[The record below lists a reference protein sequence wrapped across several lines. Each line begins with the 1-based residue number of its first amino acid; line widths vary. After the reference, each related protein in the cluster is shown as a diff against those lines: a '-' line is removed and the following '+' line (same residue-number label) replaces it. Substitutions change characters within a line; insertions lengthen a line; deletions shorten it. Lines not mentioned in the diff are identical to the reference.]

1 MPWVQIMADSFRFR
15 TTSEL
20 VEDHDKSDGKVDR
33 LAIPFQPDAVEVE
46 LRRLPFTARFAL
58 YTILFLLIAAIA
70 WAAWAKIDRTVT
82 ARGKLVSQSRTIV
95 KQPYRPSVI
104 RSLDVK
110 AGDYV
115 ERGSLIA
122 SLDPTLTKA
131 DRGQLEVKDAALDTE
146 MARLLSEQKQ
156 EDFVPVDNSEVAM
169 MQLELFKRRQ
179 LEKTATLEG
188 FEARISTL
196 RSRFDIAKAQAS
208 QIEAQIKLA
217 ELKLET
223 TSKLL
228 KSNTTTEMKFH
239 EAEAELQRLQ
249 AARTEK
255 LREQDRYQRE
265 AKVVAAE
272 RELYLS
278 GYFRQIEE
286 RMLAI
291 SAEDKQLQY
300 ELQKADRIGEFD
312 EFRAETDGIILEVTK
327 KSVGSVVEA
336 AEVLFTFVPT
346 DQGLDIELELS
357 PQDIGWV
364 HVGQPVRIKL
374 DPFPFQR
381 HGILEGILSSISP
394 DALQR
399 QVGAQTQVYYKARVT
414 IKEDKL
420 RNLPNGF
427 KLLPGIT
434 STAEI
439 KIGRR
444 TVLSYITDPFH
455 KALDESLKEPN

>member
-1 MPWVQIMADSFRFR
+1 MADSFRFR

-20 VEDHDKSDGKVDR
+20 VEEPYKSGNKVDR
-33 LAIPFQPDAVEVE
+33 LAIPFQPDAVEIE
-46 LRRLPFTARFAL
+46 LRRLPFSARFAL
-58 YTILFLLIAAIA
+58 YTILFLLIAAVA
-70 WAAWAKIDRTVT
+70 WASWAKIDRTVT

-95 KQPYRPSVI
+95 KQPYRSSVI

-131 DRGQLEVKDAALDTE
+131 DRGQLEVKNVALDTE
-146 MARLLSEQKQ
+146 MARLLAEQKK
-156 EDFVPVDNSEVAM
+156 ESFIPVERSEIAI
-169 MQLELFKRRQ
+169 MQLEVFKHRQ
-179 LEKTATLEG
+179 LEKTATLDG
-188 FEARISTL
+188 FEARILSL
-196 RSRFDIAKAQAS
+196 NSQYEIAKAQTE
-208 QIEAQIKLA
+208 QTDAQIKLA
-217 ELKLET
+217 ELKLEAA
-223 TSKLL
+223 SALL
-228 KSNTTTEMKFH
+228 ETNTTTKLTFH
-239 EAEAELQRLQ
+239 ERRTELQRLQ
-249 AARTEK
+249 AAKAEK
-255 LREQDRYQRE
+255 QYEQERYQRQIGIVE
-265 AKVVAAE
+265 AE
-272 RELYLS
+272 RSLYLTS
-278 GYFRQIEE
+278 YSRQIEE
-286 RMLAI
+286 RVLAI
-291 SAEDKQLQY
+291 AAEHKQLEF

-312 EFRAETDGIILEVTK
+312 EFAAEADGIVLEVTK

-346 DQGLDIELELS
+346 DKGLDIGLELS

-381 HGILEGILSSISP
+381 HGTLEGVLSSISP

-414 IKEDKL
+414 IKENKL
-420 RNLPNGF
+420 KNLPEGF

-439 KIGRR
+439 KIGKR